1 MSRVRLAWPMA
12 AVLGWPAFLAA
23 PIVAQRGLNVP
34 IQPVL
39 AKIARL
45 LRGVRLLNQRD
56 W

>member
-1 MSRVRLAWPMA
+1 MSRVRLVWAMA

-23 PIVAQRGLNVP
+23 SIAAQRGQYVP
-34 IQPVL
+34 IKL
-39 AKIARL
+39 ASAKIARL